1 MALGSSRRPAPPV
14 RVRAEVFAVGRRV
27 YVTCKGDR
35 SARTI
40 LMDEPDKTALASLD
54 DGVEVRI
61 LAWRPGW
68 SGMARYSVRAVLSGL
83 EGWLPAANLRG
94 TEDFAPVG
102 PAAPTVADS
111 VDSGRRFGETAHRR

>member
-1 MALGSSRRPAPPV
+1 MAWGSSRKSPAPV

-27 YVTCKGDR
+27 FVTCKGDR

-54 DGVEVRI
+54 DGVEVTI
-61 LAWRPGW
+61 LAWKPGW
-68 SGMARYSVRAVLSGL
+68 SGMARYSVRAILSGL
-83 EGWLPAANLRG
+83 EGWIPAANLRG
-94 TEDFAPVG
+94 TEAFVPIAPDA
-102 PAAPTVADS
+102 PAVADT

>member
-1 MALGSSRRPAPPV
+1 MALGSFRRPPPPG

-40 LMDEPDKTALASLD
+40 LMDEPGKTPLASLD

-68 SGMARYSVRAVLSGL
+68 AGTTRYRVRAVLSGL
-83 EGWLPAANLRG
+83 EGWLLEANLRG
-94 TEDFAPVG
+94 TEVFVPVASPT
-102 PAAPTVADS
+102 PAVADCA
-111 VDSGRRFGETAHRR
+111 DSGRRFGESAHRR